1 MKTKQT
7 HRESYQKGTVSILS
21 IKNVKLDTKSMMTKM
36 NVLTSTNAKH
46 IDVICVPVA
55 KIPRALTA
63 VNVMTDINPSD
74 QGEYTLL
81 L

>member
-1 MKTKQT
+1 
-7 HRESYQKGTVSILS
+7 
-21 IKNVKLDTKSMMTKM
+21 MMTKM

-63 VNVMTDINPSD
+63 VNVMTDLNPSD